1 MSRPDTEG
9 FSIMD
14 VSTAILDDPKFLRL
28 ALHHPDCY
36 ADGVVAFMSV
46 LARSWSKG
54 RRVTTTEA
62 WPVYRPYRQEVVDA
76 LIEERL
82 VDRNGRVLPVSWRE
96 WFETA
101 AKRRD
106 ATRERNRNSAR
117 AHRDRQRTVS
127 DDDTSVS
134 ALLPSVRPSVPTD
147 PPVPRGGAMTSFAD
161 GMKNAG
167 LAFNPVPKPSARK
180 AS

>member
-28 ALHHPDCY
+28 ALHSPELY
-36 ADGVVAFMSV
+36 ADGVVAFVSC
-46 LARSWSKG
+46 LCRSWSKG
-54 RRVTTTEA
+54 RRVTVTDA
-62 WPVYRPYRQEVVDA
+62 WPVYRPFRQEVVDA
-76 LIEERL
+76 LIAERL

-147 PPVPRGGAMTSFAD
+147 PPVPRGRMTSFAD

-167 LAFNPVPKPSARK
+167 LTFNPVPKPSARRS
-180 AS
+180 A

>member
-28 ALHHPDCY
+28 ALHYPELY
-36 ADGVVAFMSV
+36 AEGVVAFVACLS
-46 LARSWSKG
+46 RSWSKG
-54 RRVTTTEA
+54 RRVTVTDA
-62 WPVYRPYRQEVVDA
+62 WPVYRPFRQEVVDA
-76 LIEERL
+76 IIAERL
-82 VDRNGRVLPVSWRE
+82 VDKNGRVLPVSWRE

-101 AKRRD
+101 AKRRE

-127 DDDTSVS
+127 DDHTSVS

-167 LAFNPVPKPSARK
+167 LAFHPAPKPSRK